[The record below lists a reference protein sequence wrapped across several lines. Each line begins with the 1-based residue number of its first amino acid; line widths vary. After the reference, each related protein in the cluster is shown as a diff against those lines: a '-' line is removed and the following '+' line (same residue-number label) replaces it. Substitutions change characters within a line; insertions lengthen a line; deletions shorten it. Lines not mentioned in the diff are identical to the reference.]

1 MDNEIL
7 YIWLSRITGIGPILS
22 RRLINYFG
30 NIEEVYRAEDIDLL
44 EVEGI
49 GRGLVREIII
59 NKSLEES
66 KILVEECIKKEIQI
80 ITRSSNK
87 YPSRLKNNDKAP
99 ILLYVRGTLKEY
111 DCAVSIV
118 GSRRCNEYGKSVAV
132 ELAEGLSKL
141 NIPIISGMA
150 KGIDGYA
157 HTVALN
163 RSNYTIAVLGTSVD
177 RCYPVEHINLMN
189 KIIEHGAVVSQF
201 PPGSKNVRENFAKR
215 NEIIAMLS
223 DKIVVIQ
230 ASEKSGALYTAKY
243 GMSIKKEVYTTP
255 GDIKDELSAGTN
267 NLLYC
272 GVKPYLSIKT
282 LISKLDI
289 TNKVNNKYNEIEK
302 KIIAILNK
310 KARSIDT
317 LKSILEI
324 SEEKLVEI
332 ILEMEFKGYIKQGG
346 GLYYSLHSA

>member
-1 MDNEIL
+1 MDNEVL
-7 YIWLSRITGIGPILS
+7 YIWLSRINGVGPILAT
-22 RRLINYFG
+22 RLINYFG
-30 NIEEVYRAEDIDLL
+30 NIEQIYKAEDIDLL

-49 GRGLVREIII
+49 GVGLVKEIRS
-59 NKSLEES
+59 NKNLEES
-66 KILVEECIKKEIQI
+66 KVLAERCRKKEIQI

-87 YPSRLKNNDKAP
+87 YPNRLKINDKAP
-99 ILLYVRGTLKEY
+99 IVLYVRGTLKEY
-111 DCAVSIV
+111 ECAVSIV
-118 GSRRCNEYGKSVAV
+118 GSRRCNEYGKNITV

-141 NIPIISGMA
+141 KIPIISGMA

-163 RSNYTIAVLGTSVD
+163 SNNYTIAVLGTSVD
-177 RCYPVEHINLMN
+177 RCYPVEHINLMD

-201 PPGSKNVRENFAKR
+201 PLGSKNIRENFAKR
-215 NEIIAMLS
+215 NEVIAMLS

-230 ASEKSGALYTAKY
+230 ASQKSGALYTAKY

-255 GDIKDELSAGTN
+255 GNIKDELSAGTN

-272 GVKPYLSIKT
+272 GVKPYLSIET

-310 KARSIDT
+310 NARSVDS
-317 LKSILEI
+317 LKNILNI
-324 SEEKLVEI
+324 NEEELVEI
-332 ILEMEFKGYIKQGG
+332 ILKMEFKGYIKQGG
-346 GLYYSLHSA
+346 GLYYSLHLA

>member
-1 MDNEIL
+1 ML
-7 YIWLSRITGIGPILS
+7 
-22 RRLINYFG
+22 F
-30 NIEEVYRAEDIDLL
+30 
-44 EVEGI
+44 
-49 GRGLVREIII
+49 
-59 NKSLEES
+59 
-66 KILVEECIKKEIQI
+66 
-80 ITRSSNK
+80 RS
-87 YPSRLKNNDKAP
+87 
-99 ILLYVRGTLKEY
+99 
-111 DCAVSIV
+111 
-118 GSRRCNEYGKSVAV
+118 
-132 ELAEGLSKL
+132 
-141 NIPIISGMA
+141 
-150 KGIDGYA
+150 
-157 HTVALN
+157 
-163 RSNYTIAVLGTSVD
+163 
-177 RCYPVEHINLMN
+177 
-189 KIIEHGAVVSQF
+189 VSQF

-289 TNKVNNKYNEIEK
+289 TNKVDNKYNEIEK

>member
-289 TNKVNNKYNEIEK
+289 TNKVDNKYNEIEK